1 MITVFVKF
9 KNVYGTEKV
18 YPDCP
23 VSEVF
28 AQLTKTKTLSDND
41 LANILK
47 LGYKIEVKPRLQ
59 FASQVSDLLITR
71 GE

>member
-1 MITVFVKF
+1 MITIFVKI

-23 VSEVF
+23 VSELF
-28 AQLTKTKTLSDND
+28 ASLTKTKTLSDND
-41 LANILK
+41 LANIVK
-47 LGYKIEVKPRLQ
+47 LGYKIEVKPRLIN
-59 FASQVSDLLITR
+59 L

>member
-1 MITVFVKF
+1 MVTIFIRI
-9 KNVYGTEKV
+9 KNVYGVEKV

-28 AQLTKTKTLSDND
+28 ASLTKTKTLSDND
-41 LANILK
+41 LGNIMK
-47 LGYKIEVKPRLQ
+47 LGYKIEVKSHNLL
-59 FASQVSDLLITR
+59 FKMKQV